1 MNDTESGMTHASLFS
16 GIGGFDL
23 AAEWVGWRN
32 VFYCEIDPFCRSVLK
47 YHFPNAIR
55 YDDIKTTDFSEW
67 RGRIDVLSGGFPC
80 QPFSIAGQR
89 RGTEDDRY
97 LWPEMLR
104 AIREIR
110 PRYVV
115 GENVLGI
122 VNWSDGLVFEQ
133 VCVDLETEGYQVQ
146 PCVLP
151 ACSVDAPHRR
161 YRTWFVAHAAENALG
176 GRRLC
181 RPFEQERTTARELG
195 IAGSGGSDRI
205 HLSKRIATDSTD
217 ARFEN
222 VSERSFGTGYDESSA
237 DTRNK
242 RWSQR
247 HAESCWNRPCA
258 AFQRHNDIPGWDDF
272 PTQSPVCGGDD
283 GIPDRLDSAA
293 VFEGLSE
300 RQSRCRNPF
309 VRWRMEAIRCYGNAI
324 VPQVALRIFQTI
336 VAFENTLHHSNQ

>member
-1 MNDTESGMTHASLFS
+1 MKKEVILTHASLFS

-23 AAEWVGWRN
+23 AAEWAGMVN
-32 VFYCEIDPFCRSVLK
+32 IFNCEIDGFCRQVLK
-47 YHFPNAIR
+47 YHFPYAKQYTDIR
-55 YDDIKTTDFSEW
+55 QTDFSIW

-104 AIREIR
+104 TIREIH

-146 PCVLP
+146 PCILP
-151 ACSVDAPHRR
+151 ACSVDAPHQR
-161 YRTWFVAHAAENALG
+161 YRTWFVAHAIENTFG
-176 GRRLC
+176 SRCLC
-181 RPFEQERTTARELG
+181 RPFEQERAAIRKFG
-195 IAGSGGSDRI
+195 IAGSGSSDGI
-205 HLSKRIATDSTD
+205 HLPKRIATDSTD
-217 ARFEN
+217 ARLEN
-222 VSERSFGTGYDESSA
+222 ISERSFGTASDETTA
-237 DTRNK
+237 DTRNE

-247 HAESCWNRPCA
+247 HAESHRDRSHA
-258 AFQRHNDIPGWDDF
+258 ATQRYDGIPGWGDF

-283 GIPDRLDSAA
+283 GISDRLDSTA

-300 RQSRCRNPF
+300 RQSRRRNPF
-309 VRWRMEAIRCYGNAI
+309 VRWRTEAIKCYGNAI

-336 VAFENTLHHSNQ
+336 VEREKEV